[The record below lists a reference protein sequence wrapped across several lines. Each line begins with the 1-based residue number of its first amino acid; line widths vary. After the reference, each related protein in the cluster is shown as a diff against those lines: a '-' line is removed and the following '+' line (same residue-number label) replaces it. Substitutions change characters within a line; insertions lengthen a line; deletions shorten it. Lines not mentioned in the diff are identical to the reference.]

1 MELVVDAAVFAV
13 IDRVWKF
20 EIGVSCV
27 VTVMKLGRESRSHSL
42 QLLLHEISSATLTLA
57 FEEVEVGQMTSG
69 SRL

>member
-1 MELVVDAAVFAV
+1 MVLVVVFAL

-20 EIGVSCV
+20 EIGVSCA
-27 VTVMKLGRESRSHSL
+27 VTVMKWGRESRSHSL
-42 QLLLHEISSATLTLA
+42 QLLLHEISLATLTLA